1 MGRHLAASRSGVG
14 GRAHGLLQHFVGG
27 DAERQAESAV
37 AVVRK
42 KPVVPRPQDHPGGHL
57 DGLMAGGAD
66 LEEDAILAL
75 ECHLAVVEAPGGVHQ
90 AKSADELL
98 RVEACEE
105 VRGRG
110 WRRS

>member
-1 MGRHLAASRSGVG
+1 
-14 GRAHGLLQHFVGG
+14 
-27 DAERQAESAV
+27 
-37 AVVRK
+37 
-42 KPVVPRPQDHPGGHL
+42 
-57 DGLMAGGAD
+57 MAGGAD